1 MTTDDQHSHA
11 FSVTRTTLADGREL
25 IYFDDEPDYVSGKK
39 TRKLTDERDLPQ
51 AITESELR
59 QDPLT
64 GDWYCYAAH
73 RMNRT
78 FMPPAGE
85 NPLAP
90 TLPGQLPTEVPAS
103 DYDVVVFEN
112 RFPSLSMHMEVPDDF
127 AQTVDGAEIFPRKP
141 ALARCEV
148 VCFTPNVSDSFR
160 DLTFTRARTVI

>member
-1 MTTDDQHSHA
+1 MTTDDQPSHA

-90 TLPGQLPTEVPAS
+90 TLPEQLPTEVPAS

-141 ALARCEV
+141 ALARC
-148 VCFTPNVSDSFR
+148 
-160 DLTFTRARTVI
+160 